1 MGSNTTFLTHWL
13 RTLCSRIT
21 TVNGG
26 QQKIHF
32 SHFVR
37 APGAALPMR
46 LRMINGGWDD
56 SRLRRCLEDVKD
68 AVAAKG
74 GFLR

>member
-1 MGSNTTFLTHWL
+1 MQPDYY
-13 RTLCSRIT
+13 R
-21 TVNGG
+21 VNGG
-26 QQKIHF
+26 QQLIHF

-74 GFLR
+74 DFLTDYGSQYRHHKP